1 MKGGIGAAREQG
13 IEVIYVQHDDGPDT
27 GFSIG
32 DDEFEVYSEFQPMP
46 DEKRF
51 IKSVCSAFK
60 KESGLLEYLTAKE
73 EKDVM
78 ICGIMFFVNLP
89 TKEKYIIM
97 EGQTKLSAG
106 QIGILIN
113 ARIKDMAMWLMEDFK
128 YSLEEALDCVYNS
141 ELFEKLQDLETGLY
155 YQSSGYNYELLKEEI
170 KYGKVG

>member
-1 MKGGIGAAREQG
+1 M
-13 IEVIYVQHDDGPDT
+13 
-27 GFSIG
+27 
-32 DDEFEVYSEFQPMP
+32 
-46 DEKRF
+46 
-51 IKSVCSAFK
+51 
-60 KESGLLEYLTAKE
+60 
-73 EKDVM
+73 
-78 ICGIMFFVNLP
+78 P

-170 KYGKVG
+170 KFGKVG

>member
-1 MKGGIGAAREQG
+1 
-13 IEVIYVQHDDGPDT
+13 
-27 GFSIG
+27 
-32 DDEFEVYSEFQPMP
+32 
-46 DEKRF
+46 
-51 IKSVCSAFK
+51 
-60 KESGLLEYLTAKE
+60 
-73 EKDVM
+73 
-78 ICGIMFFVNLP
+78 
-89 TKEKYIIM
+89 M

-155 YQSSGYNYELLKEEI
+155 YQSSAYNYELLKEEI

>member
-1 MKGGIGAAREQG
+1 
-13 IEVIYVQHDDGPDT
+13 
-27 GFSIG
+27 
-32 DDEFEVYSEFQPMP
+32 
-46 DEKRF
+46 
-51 IKSVCSAFK
+51 
-60 KESGLLEYLTAKE
+60 
-73 EKDVM
+73 
-78 ICGIMFFVNLP
+78 
-89 TKEKYIIM
+89 M
-97 EGQTKLSAG
+97 EGQSKLSAG

>member
-1 MKGGIGAAREQG
+1 MW
-13 IEVIYVQHDDGPDT
+13 
-27 GFSIG
+27 
-32 DDEFEVYSEFQPMP
+32 YS
-46 DEKRF
+46 R
-51 IKSVCSAFK
+51 
-60 KESGLLEYLTAKE
+60 Y
-73 EKDVM
+73 
-78 ICGIMFFVNLP
+78 FFVNLP
-89 TKEKYIIM
+89 TKEEYIIM

>member
-1 MKGGIGAAREQG
+1 MW
-13 IEVIYVQHDDGPDT
+13 
-27 GFSIG
+27 
-32 DDEFEVYSEFQPMP
+32 YS
-46 DEKRF
+46 R
-51 IKSVCSAFK
+51 
-60 KESGLLEYLTAKE
+60 Y
-73 EKDVM
+73 
-78 ICGIMFFVNLP
+78 FFVNLP
-89 TKEKYIIM
+89 SNEKYIIM

>member
-1 MKGGIGAAREQG
+1 
-13 IEVIYVQHDDGPDT
+13 
-27 GFSIG
+27 
-32 DDEFEVYSEFQPMP
+32 
-46 DEKRF
+46 
-51 IKSVCSAFK
+51 
-60 KESGLLEYLTAKE
+60 
-73 EKDVM
+73 
-78 ICGIMFFVNLP
+78 
-89 TKEKYIIM
+89 M